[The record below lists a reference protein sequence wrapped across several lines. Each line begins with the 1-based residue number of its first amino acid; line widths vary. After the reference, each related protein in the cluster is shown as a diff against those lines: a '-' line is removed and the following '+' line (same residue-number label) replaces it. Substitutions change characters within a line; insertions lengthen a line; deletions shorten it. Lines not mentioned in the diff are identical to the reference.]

1 METLLL
7 EDDAKLEQA
16 RTRCARTICWAT
28 ARMYRLSS
36 GWEWQICFLH
46 ACGFRIMA
54 NTLTM
59 HVCRCPVESQ
69 HWAKGPQTSYFW
81 VRIRF
86 APLSSLGSKRARM
99 AEVTKS
105 PALKLLGWS
114 YTCMTLHT
122 CSSESSSFGISSFM
136 RHVLYCLLAFV
147 QLDLNRWV
155 LTHPNVRGLE
165 FPYNHMFGK
174 QDHSLPE
181 GRAGSLCSHVYI
193 HTYIHT
199 YILFYLHT
207 LHVCI
212 YIYKYKCLSTY
223 ISTYIH
229 IYIHMSIDMYL
240 YTHIYVYIH
249 TYL

>member
-16 RTRCARTICWAT
+16 RTRRARTICCAT

-54 NTLTM
+54 NTLTT

-69 HWAKGPQTSYFW
+69 HWAKGPQTSNFW

-114 YTCMTLHT
+114 YTCMTLAAVNQVLSALALSWGT
-122 CSSESSSFGISSFM
+122 CCTVSWHSCNFIWIAG
-136 RHVLYCLLAFV
+136 C
-147 QLDLNRWV
+147 W
-155 LTHPNVRGLE
+155 LTLINVRGLE
-165 FPYNHMFGK
+165 FPFNHMFGK

-193 HTYIHT
+193 HTYI
-199 YILFYLHT
+199 LFYLHT
-207 LHVCI
+207 LHVYI
-212 YIYKYKCLSTY
+212 YIQ
-223 ISTYIH
+223 I
-229 IYIHMSIDMYL
+229 
-240 YTHIYVYIH
+240 
-249 TYL
+249 

>member
-1 METLLL
+1 
-7 EDDAKLEQA
+7 
-16 RTRCARTICWAT
+16 
-28 ARMYRLSS
+28 
-36 GWEWQICFLH
+36 
-46 ACGFRIMA
+46 
-54 NTLTM
+54 
-59 HVCRCPVESQ
+59 
-69 HWAKGPQTSYFW
+69 
-81 VRIRF
+81 
-86 APLSSLGSKRARM
+86 
-99 AEVTKS
+99 
-105 PALKLLGWS
+105 
-114 YTCMTLHT
+114 MTLHT

-136 RHVLYCLLAFV
+136 RRVLYCLLAFV
-147 QLDLNRWV
+147 QLHLNRWV

-165 FPYNHMFGK
+165 FPFNHMFGK

-193 HTYIHT
+193 HTYI
-199 YILFYLHT
+199 LFYLHT
-207 LHVCI
+207 LHVYI